1 MWEIKVGAIYMY
13 IYTKNVQHISPGYNL
28 TLTPTLP
35 NLDTGMPSKKP
46 IFWLV
51 SVFLHL

>member
-1 MWEIKVGAIYMY
+1 MWEIKVGAIY